1 MADNASGR
9 CLILILFDP
18 TVLIFL
24 TSGLFLGW
32 SLGAN
37 DAANVFG
44 TAVGS
49 RMVRF
54 TTAAVVCGI
63 FVILGAFVSGTGAA
77 QTLGKLGAVNAL
89 GGSFMAAL
97 AAGLTV
103 YWMTRLGL
111 PVSTSQAIIGSIIGW
126 NLFSDSYTDLSSLFK
141 ILSTWVICPLLSGII
156 AATLFSLAKIFVRK
170 IRIGL
175 IRLDGYTRFALVLAG
190 AFGSYSL
197 GANNI
202 ANVMGV
208 FVPVAPFPDLQMGG
222 GFSISSAQQLFL
234 VGGLAIAVGVFTYS
248 KRVMMTVG
256 SELMTLTPL
265 AAWVA
270 VMAHSIV
277 LFLFASERLEQLLAG
292 MSLPTIPL
300 VPVSSSQ
307 AVVGAVLGIGLLQ
320 GGRDIQWR
328 RVSSI
333 VKGWVIT
340 PLISGL
346 VCFIGLYFL
355 QNVFQQTVHR
365 ESQYLLS
372 MNVIEK
378 FRKEGINTTGLNEL
392 AGSTFQTSA
401 GLVRA
406 LETKIA
412 LPGKQALKAVE
423 YSLQKPLV
431 LAPEKLNRLVD
442 AGLTQPQF
450 NALQN
455 LEGRTFDHSWQLGD
469 ALAEISKEW
478 RVRGGGLKNKLHDR
492 GIKQKLAYLYRI
504 FQRRKT

>member
-1 MADNASGR
+1 M
-9 CLILILFDP
+9 LDP

-24 TSGLFLGW
+24 SSGLFLGW

-54 TTAAVVCGI
+54 TTAALICGVFVV
-63 FVILGAFVSGTGAA
+63 LGAFVSGTGAA

-103 YWMTRLGL
+103 YWMTKLGL

-126 NLFSDSYTDLSSLFK
+126 NLFSDSYTDISSLLK
-141 ILSTWVICPLLSGII
+141 ILSTWIICPLLSAVI
-156 AATLFSLAKIFVRK
+156 AALLFTLAKIFVRK
-170 IRIGL
+170 IGVGL
-175 IRLDGYTRFALVLAG
+175 IRMDGYTRLALILAG
-190 AFGSYSL
+190 AFGAYSL

-208 FVPVAPFPDLQMGG
+208 FVPVAPFPDLQFGQD
-222 GFSISSAQQLFL
+222 FSVSSAQQLFL

-270 VMAHSIV
+270 VMSHSIV
-277 LFLFASERLEQLLAG
+277 LFLFASERLEQLLAN

-307 AVVGAVLGIGLLQ
+307 AVVGAVIGIGMLQ
-320 GGRDIQWR
+320 GGREIQWPR
-328 RVSSI
+328 IYGI
-333 VKGWVIT
+333 VRGWVIT
-340 PLISGL
+340 PVISCL
-346 VCFIGLYFL
+346 LCFVGLYFL
-355 QNVFQQTVHR
+355 QNVFQQEVQR
-365 ESQYLLS
+365 ESNYLLS
-372 MNVIEK
+372 TRVLEK
-378 FRKEGINTTGLNEL
+378 FQKEGIETTGLNQL
-392 AGSTFQTSA
+392 SDSTFSSSA
-401 GLVRA
+401 ELVSAVSSIVPLSSQQGLKV
-406 LETKIA
+406 
-412 LPGKQALKAVE
+412 VE
-423 YSLQKPLV
+423 FSLQKSL
-431 LAPEKLNRLVD
+431 LITQEKIASIDKKGLSSIQLDALNQLQ
-442 AGLTQPQF
+442 GQTF
-450 NALQN
+450 N
-455 LEGRTFDHSWQLGD
+455 FPWQLGD
-469 ALAEISKEW
+469 SLAEISSEW
-478 RVRGGGLKNKLHDR
+478 EVRGGGLKNKLHDR
-492 GIKQKLAYLYRI
+492 KIKQKLAYLYRN
-504 FQRRKT
+504 F

>member
-1 MADNASGR
+1 M
-9 CLILILFDP
+9 LDP

-24 TSGLFLGW
+24 SSGLFLGW

-54 TTAAVVCGI
+54 TTAALICGVFVV
-63 FVILGAFVSGTGAA
+63 LGAFVSGTGAA

-103 YWMTRLGL
+103 LWMTKLGL

-126 NLFSDSYTDLSSLFK
+126 NLFSDSYTDISSLLK
-141 ILSTWVICPLLSGII
+141 ILSTWIICPLLSAVI
-156 AATLFSLAKIFVRK
+156 AALLFTLAKIFVRK
-170 IRIGL
+170 IGVGL
-175 IRLDGYTRFALVLAG
+175 IRMDGYTRLALILAG
-190 AFGSYSL
+190 AFGAYSL

-208 FVPVAPFPDLQMGG
+208 FVPVAPFPDLQFGQD
-222 GFSISSAQQLFL
+222 FSVSSAQQLFL

-270 VMAHSIV
+270 VMSHSIV
-277 LFLFASERLEQLLAG
+277 LFLFASERLEQLLAN

-307 AVVGAVLGIGLLQ
+307 AVVGAVIGIGMLQ
-320 GGRDIQWR
+320 GGREIQWPR
-328 RVSSI
+328 IYGI
-333 VKGWVIT
+333 VRGWAIT
-340 PLISGL
+340 PVISCL
-346 VCFIGLYFL
+346 LCFVGLYFL
-355 QNVFQQTVHR
+355 QNVFQQEVQR
-365 ESQYLLS
+365 ESNYLLS
-372 MNVIEK
+372 TRVLEK
-378 FRKEGINTTGLNEL
+378 FQKEGIETTGLNQL
-392 AGSTFQTSA
+392 SDSTFSSSA
-401 GLVRA
+401 ELVRA
-406 LETKIA
+406 VSSIVPLSSQQ
-412 LPGKQALKAVE
+412 GLKVVE
-423 YSLQKPLV
+423 FSLQKSL
-431 LAPEKLNRLVD
+431 LITQEKIASMDKKGLSSIQLDALNQLQ
-442 AGLTQPQF
+442 GQTF
-450 NALQN
+450 N
-455 LEGRTFDHSWQLGD
+455 FPWQLGD
-469 ALAEISKEW
+469 SLAEISSEW
-478 RVRGGGLKNKLHDR
+478 KVRGGGLKNKLYDR
-492 GIKQKLAYLYRI
+492 KIKQKLAYLYRNL
-504 FQRRKT
+504 

>member
-1 MADNASGR
+1 M
-9 CLILILFDP
+9 LDP

-24 TSGLFLGW
+24 SSGLFLGW

-49 RMVRF
+49 RMIRF
-54 TTAAVVCGI
+54 TTAAIICGI
-63 FVILGAFVSGTGAA
+63 FVILGAYVSGTGAA
-77 QTLGKLGAVNAL
+77 QTLGKLGAVNAI

-103 YWMTRLGL
+103 YWMTKLGL

-126 NLFSDSYTDLSSLFK
+126 NLFSDSYTDISSLLK
-141 ILSTWVICPLLSGII
+141 ILSTWIICPLLSAVI
-156 AATLFSLAKIFVRK
+156 AAFLFSVAKVFVRK
-170 IRIGL
+170 MGIGL
-175 IRLDGYTRFALVLAG
+175 IRFDGYTRLALILAG
-190 AFGSYSL
+190 AFGAYSL

-208 FVPVAPFPDLQMGG
+208 FVPVAPFPDMLFGQ

-270 VMAHSIV
+270 VMSHSIV
-277 LFLFASERLEQLLAG
+277 LFLFASERLEQLLAK

-307 AVVGAVLGIGLLQ
+307 AVVGAVIGIGMLQ
-320 GGRDIQWR
+320 GGREIQWP
-328 RVSSI
+328 RVYSI

-340 PLISGL
+340 PLVSCL
-346 VCFIGLYFL
+346 LCFVGLYFL
-355 QNVFQQTVHR
+355 QNVFQQTVQR
-365 ESQYLLS
+365 DSNYTLS
-372 MNVIEK
+372 ASVIEK
-378 FRKEGINTTGLNEL
+378 LQKEGIETEGLHELTG
-392 AGSTFQTSA
+392 TVFQKSA
-401 GLVRA
+401 EVVRA
-406 LETKIA
+406 VKDKVSLSS
-412 LPGKQALKAVE
+412 KQGLKVVE
-423 YSLQKPLV
+423 YSLQKSLIV
-431 LAPEKLNRLVD
+431 TAEKIADLETNGLSSAQLDALSKLAGQTYNYP
-442 AGLTQPQF
+442 
-450 NALQN
+450 
-455 LEGRTFDHSWQLGD
+455 WQLGD
-469 ALAEISKEW
+469 ALAEISQEW
-478 RVRGGGLKNKLHDR
+478 IMLGGGLKDKLHDR
-492 GIKQKLAYLYRI
+492 DIKQKLAYLYRK
-504 FQRRKT
+504 FQRRER